1 MAGFVRERCAQ
12 APEHMA
18 TGHPRRLLGLALH
31 VAAGPQE
38 NGFRRFWLSLAIT
51 MFGTW
56 AGAVALT
63 VRLYDQTHSTT
74 WSSLLYVAEFAPTVF
89 IGILFGRLL
98 DRLPPVRA
106 LAVFELTAAATWL
119 ILVVVDAP
127 PIVVMLAVVNG
138 ACAGAYKII
147 ATSATSMLVSEEN
160 LDAANAATLSI
171 DNLMTLA
178 GYAIG
183 GVLIGATAPE
193 FVLGLNAVTFLV
205 SAILLFTLP
214 SIAAPRHDGMPH
226 ESWWHQITAGARR
239 MAGHP
244 RLRVV
249 LVALPVATA
258 AVGMGN
264 ALTIPLLRGAVAASA
279 AAIGFV
285 LATHA
290 FGLVFGA
297 WAGPFLPKRT
307 ATFLL
312 GMVVM
317 GAGMFPMMFSS
328 SIALIAAGI
337 LVSGFGNGV
346 VIIRFRTTMQMSTA
360 PEDRASTIAFIYSF
374 SFGVG
379 VLGAALAG
387 PTANL
392 LDLRSAI
399 AVTVGLFM
407 LAALAGAVTDF
418 VDRRRYDPVT
428 SVAGDEFATAT
439 VGFRGHEGRIREFDP
454 AGGSQVPP
462 IGR

>member
-1 MAGFVRERCAQ
+1 
-12 APEHMA
+12 
-18 TGHPRRLLGLALH
+18 
-31 VAAGPQE
+31 
-38 NGFRRFWLSLAIT
+38 
-51 MFGTW
+51 
-56 AGAVALT
+56 
-63 VRLYDQTHSTT
+63 
-74 WSSLLYVAEFAPTVF
+74 
-89 IGILFGRLL
+89 
-98 DRLPPVRA
+98 
-106 LAVFELTAAATWL
+106 VFELTAGLTWL
-119 ILVVVDAP
+119 VLVVVDAP
-127 PIVVMLAVVNG
+127 PLVVTLAVVNG

-147 ATSATSMLVSEEN
+147 ATSATSMLVSDEN

-183 GVLIGATAPE
+183 GILIGVTAPE
-193 FVLGLNAVTFLV
+193 LVLGMNAVTFLL
-205 SAILLFTLP
+205 SALLLITLP
-214 SIAAPRHDGMPH
+214 SIPAPRGIGMPH
-226 ESWWHQITAGARR
+226 EPWRQQVTAGARR

-249 LVALPVATA
+249 LFALPVATA

-264 ALTIPLLRGAVAASA
+264 ALQIPLLRGAVHASA

-317 GAGMFPMMFSS
+317 GIGLLPMLFSS
-328 SIALIAAGI
+328 NIPLIAAGI
-337 LVSGFGNGV
+337 LVSGLGNGV
-346 VIIRFRTTMQMSTA
+346 VIIRFRTTLQQSTA

-387 PTANL
+387 PTAEL
-392 LDLRSAI
+392 VDLRPAI
-399 AVTVGLFM
+399 AVTIALFVI
-407 LAALAGAVTDF
+407 AALAGAVSDF
-418 VDRRRYDPVT
+418 IDRRRYDPVT
-428 SVAGDEFATAT
+428 SIHGDDLVA
-439 VGFRGHEGRIREFDP
+439 
-454 AGGSQVPP
+454 AGELRPNGASLTLPGEAHRPP

>member
-1 MAGFVRERCAQ
+1 
-12 APEHMA
+12 MA
-18 TGHPRRLLGLALH
+18 TAYPRRLLRLALH

-89 IGILFGRLL
+89 IGILLGRVL

-127 PIVVMLAVVNG
+127 PLVVALAVVNG
-138 ACAGAYKII
+138 ACAGGYKIV
-147 ATSATSMLVSEEN
+147 ATSATSMLVSRKN

-171 DNLMTLA
+171 DNIMTLA

-183 GVLIGATAPE
+183 GVLIGITAPE
-193 FVLGLNAVTFLV
+193 FVLGLNAVTFLA
-205 SAILLFTLP
+205 SALLLLTLP
-214 SIAAPRHDGMPH
+214 SIPAPRGLGMPH
-226 ESWWHQITAGARR
+226 ESWWQQVTAGARR

-264 ALTIPLLRGAVAASA
+264 ALQIPLLRGAVDASA

-317 GAGMFPMMFSS
+317 GVGLLPMLFTS
-328 SIALIAAGI
+328 SIPLIAAGI
-337 LVSGFGNGV
+337 LFSGLGNGV

-387 PTANL
+387 PVVEL
-392 LDLRSAI
+392 VDLRPAI
-399 AVTVGLFM
+399 AVTVALFM
-407 LAALAGAVTDF
+407 VAALAGAVTDF
-418 VDRRRYDPVT
+418 VDRHRYDPVT
-428 SVAGDEFATAT
+428 TALGEDAFAG
-439 VGFRGHEGRIREFDP
+439 VGAQEARLREFDP
-454 AGGSQVPP
+454 AGGSSSATDRPMT
-462 IGR
+462 GT

>member
-1 MAGFVRERCAQ
+1 
-12 APEHMA
+12 MA
-18 TGHPRRLLGLALH
+18 TAHPRRLLRLALH
-31 VAAGPQE
+31 VAAGPHE

-74 WSSLLYVAEFAPTVF
+74 WSSLLYVAEFAPTVL
-89 IGILFGRLL
+89 IGILLGRLL

-119 ILVVVDAP
+119 VLVVVDAP
-127 PIVVMLAVVNG
+127 PLVITLAVVNG

-147 ATSATSMLVSEEN
+147 ATSATSMLVSDEN

-178 GYAIG
+178 GFAIG
-183 GVLIGATAPE
+183 GVLIGVTAPE
-193 FVLGLNAVTFLV
+193 LVLGMNAVTFLV
-205 SAILLFTLP
+205 SAGLLFTLP
-214 SIAAPRHDGMPH
+214 SIPAPRATGMPY
-226 ESWWHQITAGARR
+226 EPWWQQVTAGARR

-264 ALTIPLLRGAVAASA
+264 ALQIPLLRGAVGASA
-279 AAIGFV
+279 AAVGFV

-312 GMVVM
+312 GMIVM
-317 GAGMFPMMFSS
+317 GAGLLPMLFSS
-328 SIALIAAGI
+328 NIPLIAAGI
-337 LVSGFGNGV
+337 LVSGLGNGV
-346 VIIRFRTTMQMSTA
+346 VIIRFRTTLQTATA
-360 PEDRASTIAFIYSF
+360 PEERASTIAFIYSL

-387 PTANL
+387 PTAGL
-392 LDLRSAI
+392 VDLRPAI
-399 AVTVGLFM
+399 AVTVVLFVV
-407 LAALAGAVTDF
+407 AALAGAVIDF
-418 VDRRRYDPVT
+418 IDRGRYDPVT
-428 SVAGDEFATAT
+428 SVLGDDLLADVAGREARFREFAPT
-439 VGFRGHEGRIREFDP
+439 
-454 AGGSQVPP
+454 GGSSSAADS
-462 IGR
+462 R

>member
-1 MAGFVRERCAQ
+1 
-12 APEHMA
+12 MA
-18 TGHPRRLLGLALH
+18 TGLPRRLLRLALH
-31 VAAGPQE
+31 VAAGPSE

-74 WSSLLYVAEFAPTVF
+74 WASLLYVAEFAPTVF
-89 IGILFGRLL
+89 IGILLGRLL
-98 DRLPPVRA
+98 DRLPPIRA
-106 LAVFELTAAATWL
+106 LAVFELTAAVTWAV
-119 ILVVVDAP
+119 LVVVDAP
-127 PIVVMLAVVNG
+127 PIVVTLAVVNG

-193 FVLGLNAVTFLV
+193 FVLGMNAVTFLV
-205 SAILLFTLP
+205 SAVLLLTLP
-214 SIAAPRHDGMPH
+214 SIPAPRGTGLPR
-226 ESWWHQITAGARR
+226 ESWWRQITAGARR

-264 ALTIPLLRGAVAASA
+264 ALQIPLLRGAVGASA

-317 GAGMFPMMFSS
+317 GAGLLPMMFSS
-328 SIALIAAGI
+328 SIPLIAAGI

-346 VIIRFRTTMQMSTA
+346 VIIRFRTTMQVSTE

-387 PTANL
+387 PTAEL
-392 LDLRSAI
+392 VDLRPAI
-399 AVTVGLFM
+399 AVTIGLFM

-418 VDRRRYDPVT
+418 VDRHRYDPVT
-428 SVAGDEFATAT
+428 SAMGDELTPTA
-439 VGFRGHEGRIREFDP
+439 VGFGGGDARLREFDP
-454 AGGSQVPP
+454 AGGSQAPP

>member
-1 MAGFVRERCAQ
+1 
-12 APEHMA
+12 MA
-18 TGHPRRLLGLALH
+18 TAYPRRLLRLALH

-89 IGILFGRLL
+89 IGILLGRVL

-119 ILVVVDAP
+119 IAGRGRRAAARGRAGGRERRVRRGVQDRRHLGHLDAG
-127 PIVVMLAVVNG
+127 LE
-138 ACAGAYKII
+138 K
-147 ATSATSMLVSEEN
+147 N

-171 DNLMTLA
+171 DNMMTLA

-183 GVLIGATAPE
+183 GVLIGITAPE
-193 FVLGLNAVTFLV
+193 FVLGLNAVTFLL
-205 SAILLFTLP
+205 SALLLLTLP
-214 SIAAPRHDGMPH
+214 SIPAPRGLGMPH
-226 ESWWHQITAGARR
+226 ESWWQQVTAGARR

-264 ALTIPLLRGAVAASA
+264 ALQIPLLRGAVDASA

-312 GMVVM
+312 GMAVM
-317 GAGMFPMMFSS
+317 GVGLLPMLFTSN
-328 SIALIAAGI
+328 IPLIAAGI
-337 LVSGFGNGV
+337 LVSGLGNGV
-346 VIIRFRTTMQMSTA
+346 VIIRFRTTMQMATA

-387 PTANL
+387 PMAEL
-392 LDLRSAI
+392 VDLRPAI
-399 AVTVGLFM
+399 AVTVGAVHV
-407 LAALAGAVTDF
+407 AALAGAVTDF
-418 VDRRRYDPVT
+418 VDRAPLRPGHDRAAARSSRRRRVG
-428 SVAGDEFATAT
+428 SAARAVAR
-439 VGFRGHEGRIREFDP
+439 V
-454 AGGSQVPP
+454 
-462 IGR
+462 